1 MKTSIKTLALLIFM
15 VLAAGLGVALKPRIS
30 MADERPPIVLQAM
43 VPTTFGEWRE
53 EPNVTAQVI
62 NPQQQSVIDKIYSQT
77 LSRTYLNSKGYRV
90 MLSIAYG
97 KNQSDALSLHKPEVC
112 YPAQGFSLLGKE
124 AVSLELQGGTIS
136 ATRIE
141 TSLGQRNE
149 PVTYWTV
156 VGDRIVTTNLSK
168 KLAEIHY
175 SMQDRVPD
183 GMLFRISSIDKDTP
197 SAYATQAHFAQEIA
211 AAIDPKNRA
220 RFIGDPTQN

>member
-1 MKTSIKTLALLIFM
+1 MRGSFKNLVLLLLM
-15 VLAAGLGVALKPRIS
+15 VFAAGMGYTLRPRIS
-30 MADERPPIVLQAM
+30 MADERPPIVLHAM
-43 VPTTFGEWRE
+43 VPTNFGEWHE
-53 EPNVTAQVI
+53 EANVTAQVI

-97 KNQSDALSLHKPEVC
+97 KNQNDALSLHKPEVC
-112 YPAQGFSLLGKE
+112 YPAQGFNLLGKE
-124 AVSLELQGGTIS
+124 AISLELQGGPIS

-149 PVTYWTV
+149 PVTYWTI

-168 KLAEIHY
+168 KLAEIRY

-183 GMLFRISSIDKDTP
+183 GMLFRISSIDKNTS
-197 SAYATQAHFAQEIA
+197 SAYAIQAQFARDIA
-211 AAIDPKNRA
+211 AAIDSTNRT